1 MKALIFGIGGQ
12 DGYYIRELLEKKSF
26 DVIGISRTKGTKGN
40 INNFDFVRDLIIKI
54 QPDLIFHL
62 AANST
67 TRHSALIENHETIS
81 TGTLNI
87 LESVYQ
93 HSKHSKVFITGS
105 GVQFK
110 NNGLPIHETDEFE
123 ANSPYSI
130 ARIQSVYAARYYR
143 NLGIKTYIGYLF
155 HHESP
160 YRKSNHL
167 SKLTT
172 DYIKNINQ
180 NSPKLEIGDLT
191 VKKEWGFAGD
201 IVNGIFTL
209 INQDEIFESVIGTGI
224 AYSIEEWLKLC
235 FELRNLDYTKYV
247 KLKEVPF
254 NAEYKLLVSKPET
267 IFKLGWKP
275 EYSLKDLASLMM
287 A

>member
-26 DVIGISRTKGTKGN
+26 DVIGISRNEGTKGN

-247 KLKEVPF
+247 KLKEEPF